1 MRSGSACKVISL
13 PCPNVADRQF
23 TRCGPFSMR
32 SSTCCAP
39 AVRGAT
45 CQPTFRAIQTVFYH
59 FRRLRDPRHLDVPA
73 SGSSPGRA
81 RTGGE
86 EPPSKRCDHG
96 CGIRVKTVEEGAEHL
111 WLRCRPQAH
120 LLVDTLGIPL
130 SIYVTPADVHD
141 TRGASCLQVG
151 LAPLV
156 PRLKKIWSDAAYRG
170 LDLADCCPHRMGL
183 LPGSG
188 GARVLLTRL
197 GRSM

>member
-1 MRSGSACKVISL
+1 M
-13 PCPNVADRQF
+13 
-23 TRCGPFSMR
+23 
-32 SSTCCAP
+32 
-39 AVRGAT
+39 
-45 CQPTFRAIQTVFYH
+45 
-59 FRRLRDPRHLDVPA
+59 
-73 SGSSPGRA
+73 
-81 RTGGE
+81 
-86 EPPSKRCDHG
+86 
-96 CGIRVKTVEEGAEHL
+96 KTVEEGAEHL

-141 TRGASCLQVG
+141 TRGASCLLVG

-188 GARVLLTRL
+188 GAHVLLTRL